1 MAEDAAATPCIQPL
15 VPAERTTDEI
25 LVHFH
30 SLTQTHL
37 IGRSSQAAS
46 VIIVKPV
53 HYYFVVQHSTAARH
67 LPRSV
72 RESSIMNRAPLLL
85 CTLMPDVLQ
94 AIVMRSCD
102 GMHSEDTHAAAS
114 AQDTAAAL
122 RLTCRTLRAAINNAV
137 KQLTMRATSSEDIN
151 QAAKRFPGVN
161 CIQQT
166 VQKTQACTSL
176 QATLLIV

>member
-67 LPRSV
+67 
-72 RESSIMNRAPLLL
+72 
-85 CTLMPDVLQ
+85 
-94 AIVMRSCD
+94 
-102 GMHSEDTHAAAS
+102 
-114 AQDTAAAL
+114 
-122 RLTCRTLRAAINNAV
+122 RTLRAAINNAV